1 MEKLQRACGKIIAGL
16 GILMFGYLVFY
27 AWTSSARIYASSEIV
42 VWSEDGIWKNLLFT
56 AGILA
61 SCAGIGVLADKVS
74 NKALR
79 ATAAVMSLAA
89 VLGCGILAGAAH
101 SYPVADQIYVY
112 EAAVNFFSGDYTN
125 IQTEWYFNACP
136 YQLGLGLL
144 YGILMRISGG
154 NSYSVL
160 YDAQAVCAGVTIYA
174 SFEMTLELFRS
185 KKAAAVTLVCS
196 ILFLPMYL
204 YTFYIYGETFGVCF
218 AVLGML
224 FWLRANNGK
233 TGKRAVTVLYW
244 VLSGL
249 CLALCYTARLAL
261 IIVLIAMVVTGLL
274 YALTGRRQEGRWR
287 WGCPA
292 LTVLLLLFT
301 LGSQK
306 LSVAYMEHQAGV
318 DLAEGMPAVLTV
330 AMGIQDENENE
341 NGTGPGSYNAYNLW
355 LYFGSGF
362 DGERASS
369 EALLNIKQTLYRWS
383 RDPAYM
389 ISYLNQK
396 VLNQWNEATYGC
408 FFMTALQQEP
418 EEWVTDLYT
427 GTAGDKWYAF
437 LNLYQG
443 MVYAMLLV
451 YFVILLKEKDHIFYF
466 LPALLLLGGF
476 CFSMIWEAKSRYVY
490 PYIVMSLPCV
500 AWSLVYC
507 AGKITGGI
515 KKWRKKP
522 LS

>member
-1 MEKLQRACGKIIAGL
+1 MEKLQRICGRIIVGL

-27 AWTSSARIYASSEIV
+27 AWTSSARIHASSEIV
-42 VWSEDGIWKNLLFT
+42 VWSEDRIWKNLLFT
-56 AGILA
+56 SGVLA
-61 SCAGIGVLADKVS
+61 ACAGIGALAHRASD
-74 NKALR
+74 KALQ
-79 ATAAVMSLAA
+79 AAAVVISLAVA
-89 VLGCGILAGAAH
+89 LGCGILAGAAH
-101 SYPVADQIYVY
+101 SYPSADQIYVY
-112 EAAVNFFSGDYTN
+112 EAAENFFSGDYTN

-160 YDAQAVCAGVTIYA
+160 YYAQAVCAGVTVYA
-174 SFEMTLELFRS
+174 SFEMARELFQC
-185 KKAAAVTLVCS
+185 KKTAAITLMCS
-196 ILFLPMYL
+196 VFFLPMYL
-204 YTFYIYGETFGVCF
+204 YTLYIYGETFGVCF
-218 AVLGML
+218 AMLGML

-233 TGKRAVTVLYW
+233 LRKRAVTVLYW

-261 IIVLIAMVVTGLL
+261 IIVLIAMVVTGAL
-274 YALTGRRQEGRWR
+274 YVLTGRQQDGKMR

-292 LTVLLLLFT
+292 LTVLLLLLT

-306 LSVAYMEHQAGV
+306 LAVAYMEHQADV
-318 DLAEGMPAVLTV
+318 ELADGIPAILTV
-330 AMGIQDENENE
+330 AMGIQDETENE

-362 DGERASS
+362 DGESASS
-369 EALLNIKQTLYRWS
+369 EAFLNIKQTLYRWS

-389 ISYLNQK
+389 IGYMNQK
-396 VLNQWNEATYGC
+396 VLNQWNEATCGGFY
-408 FFMTALQQEP
+408 MTALQQEP

-427 GTAGDKWYAF
+427 GAAGDKWYAF

-443 MVYAMLLV
+443 MIYVMLLI
-451 YFVILLKEKDHIFYF
+451 YFVILLKKKEHIFCF
-466 LPALLLLGGF
+466 LPALLLLGEF
-476 CFSMIWEAKSRYVY
+476 CFSMIWEAKSRYIY
-490 PYIVMSLPCV
+490 PYIVMAIPCA
-500 AWSLVYC
+500 AWSLTYC

-515 KKWRKKP
+515 RKWRKKP
-522 LS
+522 L